1 MHRRL
6 MCIMMVIGL
15 LGNLAVQGAAAA
27 QTGAICVVL
36 DCGEGVVS
44 SGTVTLYR
52 VGEPVAGGYRLQPE
66 FGGAFVAEEDAGD
79 SALAQRLVGLA
90 DSDGV
95 AHYPDADGRV
105 AFSWLAEGLYLI
117 VQTEAA
123 DGYYP
128 VVPFLVQL
136 PCEGQW
142 YVEANPKMLELPEE
156 QPQTG
161 QHPAPILAAMGL
173 VLSGVGLVVL
183 ADKRNRRR

>member
-27 QTGAICVVL
+27 QTGSICVVL
-36 DCGEGVVS
+36 ECGEGVVS

-52 VGEPVAGGYRLQPE
+52 VGEPVEGGYRLRSA
-66 FGGAFVAEEDAGD
+66 FGGAFVAEADAGG

-95 AHYPDADGRV
+95 AHYPDADGCVEYSR
-105 AFSWLAEGLYLI
+105 LEEGLYL
-117 VQTEAA
+117 VAQTEATE
-123 DGYYP
+123 GFYP

-136 PCEGQW
+136 PCVGQW
-142 YVEANPKMLELPEE
+142 YVEANPKMMELPEE

-173 VLSGVGLVVL
+173 VLSGLALLAL
-183 ADKRNRRR
+183 ADRRNRWK